1 MEPGI
6 YTLKRFDQLAPI
18 CIILIDGK
26 AKSEKA
32 DDGRDARAGQ
42 AIRQGYGRADGTGR

>member
-26 AKSEKA
+26 AKSEKTGH
-32 DDGRDARAGQ
+32 GRTPHAGQ
-42 AIRQGYGRADGTGR
+42 AIHQGYGRADGTGR